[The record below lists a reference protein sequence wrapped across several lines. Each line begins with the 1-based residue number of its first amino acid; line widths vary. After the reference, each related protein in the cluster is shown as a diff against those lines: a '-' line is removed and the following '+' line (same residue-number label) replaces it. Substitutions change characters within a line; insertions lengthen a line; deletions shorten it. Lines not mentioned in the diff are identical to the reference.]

1 MRKSLIIFAIV
12 KVFFV
17 MGLGCGSAL
26 FAQSHRSTQS
36 HTDSVNTV
44 ALVDSHDGMGKSFFT
59 AGADGFLIKW
69 NEEGIGEHF
78 QISDLDIKL
87 VAVAPNGN
95 DVAVFETN
103 GGLVNRV
110 SVWDWK
116 ALKRKYA
123 RRFKDSVTSLNFSAR
138 GTYLMIGTASVE
150 GVVFL
155 RSDNGA
161 VINKISEAT
170 GIVTTLNTSDSERTA
185 VFYTPTGFLS
195 YYNLQTGK
203 LKEKV
208 AVQGNMDQCTLF
220 NNSMTLL
227 GVRGSYIYAV
237 NAISGKTIKTIQAE
251 NPLIL
256 GGSSLKD
263 SAVKVL
269 QNDEKGNYTLSSLEA
284 LDSTNIEEPKL
295 IKEFKGPRL
304 ANGIRAGVSNDL
316 FVMLGGADGTVYRSD
331 MSNYATAENFT
342 AITEDTY
349 ERILDITSAGEDFYF
364 LTKRTLLRA
373 SYQTGEIDLIGNN
386 DGYTNIIPYGDHLI
400 MYSKGTRTPVVLYN
414 GSQSVVLFT
423 PAASLQTLRLFGST
437 LVDLEASSTVNVFDM
452 DERKLTEVYTGSALQ
467 DAILAKNPTAAQGL
481 VLYVSKSA
489 QTNPFATLLKID
501 IATRETVPIN
511 LGGSV
516 VFALNTHNGEL
527 FGVSIQV
534 DDDKKNTA
542 VFRYNPAQ
550 KRKTTLLRIA
560 DEDGD
565 AFTTLFYPF
574 LYTNIGKDNIRS
586 CNLAKNQNIVY
597 RRSASIPQ
605 KVCQNSN
612 KVAVLNMDG
621 SVSWYTPDSSKLLSV
636 WYYTKDGQLFEFR

>member
-1 MRKSLIIFAIV
+1 MRKGFFIFALLSILL
-12 KVFFV
+12 
-17 MGLGCGSAL
+17 GLDAKHFSTL
-26 FAQSHRSTQS
+26 SAQSHKSTQS
-36 HTDSVNTV
+36 HTDSVNATS
-44 ALVDSHDGMGKSFFT
+44 LVDMANRTSKTFFT

-69 NEEGIGEHF
+69 DEEGIGEHF

-87 VAVAPNGN
+87 IAVSPNKN
-95 DVAVFETN
+95 DIAVFETN

-123 RRFKDSVTSLNFSAR
+123 RRFKDSVTSLSFSAR

-155 RSDNGA
+155 RADNGA
-161 VINKISEAT
+161 PINKIGEAT
-170 GIVTTLNTSDSERTA
+170 GIVTSLATSDSERTA

-208 AVQGNMDQCTLF
+208 AVQSNMDQCTLF

-227 GVRGSYIYAV
+227 GVRGSYLYFI
-237 NAISGKTIKTIQAE
+237 NAISGKTLKTVQVE
-251 NPLIL
+251 NPLVL
-256 GGSSLKD
+256 GGSSLRD
-263 SAVKVL
+263 VAVKIL
-269 QNDEKGNYTLSSLEA
+269 QNDERGNYTLSSIEA

-304 ANGIRAGVSNDL
+304 GNSIRAGVCNDL
-316 FVMLGGADGTVYRSD
+316 FVMLGAFDGTVYRSD
-331 MSNYATAENFT
+331 MSNYATAESFT

-349 ERILDITSAGEDFYF
+349 ERILDIASAGEGFYF
-364 LTKRTLLRA
+364 LTKQTLLRA
-373 SYQTGEIDLIGNN
+373 DYQTGEIELIGKN
-386 DGYTNIIPYGDHLI
+386 DGYTSIIPYGDSLI
-400 MYSKGTRTPVVLYN
+400 MYSKETRSPVLLVG

-423 PAASLQTLRLFGST
+423 PAANLQTLRLFGTS
-437 LVDLEASSTVNVFDM
+437 LVELEASSTVNIFDM
-452 DERKLTEVYTGSALQ
+452 DSRKLTEVYTGSALQ
-467 DAILAKNPTAAQGL
+467 DAVLAKSPTSAEGV

-516 VFALNTHNGEL
+516 VFALNTRGGEL

-534 DDDKKNTA
+534 DDDKKNTT
-542 VFRYNPAQ
+542 VFRYNPMQ

-565 AFTTLFYPF
+565 AFTKLVYPF

-586 CNLAKNQNIVY
+586 CNLTKNQNIVY

-612 KVAVLNMDG
+612 KVAVLNKDG

-636 WYYTKDGQLFEFR
+636 WYYTKDGQLFEFN